1 METIYLYILIPVLV
15 GGITQVTKFALFCY
29 KHGLKWN
36 YFFTHGHMPSTHS
49 AFVSSLVLTTGY
61 LNGVNSGAFLVAFS
75 LSILIIDD
83 ALRIRMYLG
92 DQGRYLNMLVQ
103 TLKVDQ
109 KDFPRLKERI
119 GHRSSEVLVGIL
131 YGIILTGIFIL
142 IFSYIEKFAF
152 FN

>member
-1 METIYLYILIPVLV
+1 METIYLYILIPVIV
-15 GGITQVTKFALFCY
+15 GGITQVTKFSIFCY

-61 LNGVNSGAFLVAFS
+61 LNGINSGAFLVAFS

-103 TLKVDQ
+103 SLDVDP

-119 GHRSSEVLVGIL
+119 GHRSSEVLVGII
-131 YGIILTGIFIL
+131 YGVFWSCLFIYILSFLGPSIQF
-142 IFSYIEKFAF
+142 
-152 FN
+152 